1 MTGIDNVSGDF
12 DVRKTMVGTDVG
24 GEFDVC
30 KTMVDIDD
38 VSGEFVRVVGTDDVG
53 GEFDVRKTT
62 VGTDDVVSF
71 YRPQWNNGNRLF
83 WDERE

>member
-1 MTGIDNVSGDF
+1 MTGIDVSGEF
-12 DVRKTMVGTDVG
+12 DVRKTMVGTDG
-24 GEFDVC
+24 
-30 KTMVDIDD
+30 
-38 VSGEFVRVVGTDDVG
+38 VG

>member
-1 MTGIDNVSGDF
+1 MTGIDNVSGEF
-12 DVRKTMVGTDVG
+12 DVRKTMVGTD
-24 GEFDVC
+24 DVC
-30 KTMVDIDD
+30 
-38 VSGEFVRVVGTDDVG
+38 

>member
-1 MTGIDNVSGDF
+1 MTGIDNVSGEF
-12 DVRKTMVGTDVG
+12 DVRKTMVGTDG
-24 GEFDVC
+24 
-30 KTMVDIDD
+30 
-38 VSGEFVRVVGTDDVG
+38 VG

>member
-1 MTGIDNVSGDF
+1 MTGIDNVSGEF
-12 DVRKTMVGTDVG
+12 DVRKTMA
-24 GEFDVC
+24 
-30 KTMVDIDD
+30 
-38 VSGEFVRVVGTDDVG
+38 GTDDVG